1 MHAVSLSSRLLGVC
15 KMSLTNMNMF
25 YFIFSLMPGFFSMR
39 TKSHEAHVR
48 LPLCLVEPEYVSF
61 LFAKEGAVRCL
72 HRISFLNRLNFLVE
86 EATDSIIDGKN
97 DFTCSTRVFSHH
109 YFQFLTYISIRIRGR

>member
-1 MHAVSLSSRLLGVC
+1 
-15 KMSLTNMNMF
+15 
-25 YFIFSLMPGFFSMR
+25 MR

-72 HRISFLNRLNFLVE
+72 HRISFLNRLNSLVE
-86 EATDSIIDGKN
+86 EATDSIINGEIAQHKYLCVTIFN
-97 DFTCSTRVFSHH
+97 S
-109 YFQFLTYISIRIRGR
+109 